1 MFDRWSKSHTAIYL
15 PAKGVGHP
23 YSAEAV
29 ARAVSRHGY
38 RRVVLKSDQEPAL
51 VALLAAAKDLCTC
64 EVLLEHSPKGEPQA
78 YGEAERAVQSIM
90 GLARTLK
97 EHITTATGQPIPAE
111 SPILAWLVNYAG
123 SLLTLFNRGPDG
135 KTPYERLRG
144 RPWRVALP
152 SFGEHVEFKRR
163 TRRKLDTRWS
173 SGVYL
178 GVKEATMEKI
188 VADTHGVYVVYS
200 VRRKPADEQ

>member
-1 MFDRWSKSHTAIYL
+1 MFRLLLLFRLWYVSSSSAAAGVVPISLGGASSAATARTASDNPVLVMFDRWSKSHTAIYL
-15 PAKGVGHP
+15 PAKGIGHP

-78 YGEAERAVQSIM
+78 NGEAERAVQSIM

-97 EHITTATGQPIPAE
+97 
-111 SPILAWLVNYAG
+111 
-123 SLLTLFNRGPDG
+123 
-135 KTPYERLRG
+135 
-144 RPWRVALP
+144 
-152 SFGEHVEFKRR
+152 
-163 TRRKLDTRWS
+163 
-173 SGVYL
+173 
-178 GVKEATMEKI
+178 
-188 VADTHGVYVVYS
+188 
-200 VRRKPADEQ
+200 